1 MPILHRLSLLV
12 TALCLLT
19 QCAGFEVNKRKVG
32 RTTHFDFTFD
42 TPQNRFNEAVKKGD
56 VARVRKYATPKLVNQ
71 PVNGE
76 YPLVRAVSSRNEAM
90 VQALSDAGADWR
102 VRSNSGKSLAYL
114 AGYRGDTEKGIEYA
128 QRGGGSASD
137 ARAGY
142 AQWKAEEPER
152 IAQQR
157 QMNDIGTA
165 LIGFMVKSML
175 GGSRSSG
182 DNLCNVCG
190 EYRAAINGN
199 CSRCTAYMVYGR

>member
-1 MPILHRLSLLV
+1 MPILSRFLLLV
-12 TALCLLT
+12 TALSLLT

-71 PVNGE
+71 PVDGE
-76 YPLVRAVSSRNEAM
+76 YPLVRAVSSRNETM

-102 VRSNSGKSLAYL
+102 VRSNSGKSLAYI
-114 AGYRGDTEKGIEYA
+114 AGYRGDTAKGIEYA

-152 IAQQR
+152 LARQR
-157 QMNDIGTA
+157 QMAVFGDILARGI
-165 LIGFMVKSML
+165 LNSML
-175 GGSRSSG
+175 NPPRSGYS
-182 DNLCNVCG
+182 NVR
-190 EYRAAINGN
+190 EMDAVISAQAASMGQDPAAP
-199 CSRCTAYMVYGR
+199 SF

>member
-1 MPILHRLSLLV
+1 MPILSRFLLLV
-12 TALCLLT
+12 TALSLLT

-71 PVNGE
+71 PVDGE

-102 VRSNSGKSLAYL
+102 VRSNSGKSLAYI
-114 AGYRGDTEKGIEYA
+114 AGYRGDSAKGIEYA

-137 ARAGY
+137 ARVGY

-152 IAQQR
+152 LARQR
-157 QMNDIGTA
+157 QAQAFGMALVGWMLKNTFGGESRGDSYDDERTRAVISAQAQAMGQPIGTA
-165 LIGFMVKSML
+165 NF
-175 GGSRSSG
+175 
-182 DNLCNVCG
+182 
-190 EYRAAINGN
+190 
-199 CSRCTAYMVYGR
+199 